1 MATMNFS
8 VPDEVK
14 EAFNRTFAHQNKSA
28 IVTRLLQEAIAQA
41 QRKEQSDAAFTRIL
55 QRRQTAPQV
64 STDEIL
70 RLRDQLRGE
79 SGTPRDAAPQ

>member
-8 VPDEVK
+8 VPDDVK
-14 EAFNRTFAHQNKSA
+14 DAFNHTFANQNKSA

-41 QRKEQSDAAFTRIL
+41 QRKAQSDAAFKRIL
-55 QRRQTAPQV
+55 VRRQTAPQV

-70 RLRDQLRGE
+70 RLRDELRGE
-79 SGTPRDAAPQ
+79 SIGAHSSAPQ